1 MSPAGPKSQRGRASE
16 RAASTTCLTVWNHGG
31 AGERW
36 SSPSPAPAAA
46 ARDWPSK
53 SPGSRPFNPPTQPG
67 LHPRALAP
75 PSLHSAAAK
84 AAACLGS
91 STGRQQLSGAS
102 SRTAGGCPGRAMT
115 SPLRSHLWLL
125 LLGWALAGG
134 GGGAA
139 PKRKPAFRGHVP
151 ENWPAGSRVAG
162 LSIPLTRLG
171 PEPWC
176 AKVQGRRW
184 HLQLLGE
191 GHAHFQVA
199 LHARSGQVWLRT
211 TRPLDREARAL
222 YALRLAL
229 CCKRCSPS
237 GRSAPS
243 ELATVAVAVLDAND
257 NAPRFVPRP
266 GSGPAVTRLR
276 VAETLALRAQV
287 WQALAQDSD
296 AGANAELRYFARP
309 GSAHFFVVPRSG
321 RVVLVRSLL
330 NVRAPIPLR
339 LFARDRGQPA
349 LLSAPLDLE
358 VLPEPVE
365 LPLGRSNSSS
375 SSRRRRRRGRS
386 ARALLRPEPPL
397 ALALPEDAR
406 PGTLLASLG
415 PAARFAS
422 ARFELV
428 SPPPDD
434 APVRL
439 DRDTGEVTL
448 ARSLDR
454 EAVARWEII
463 CRVQERAGKNW
474 YLVHLELTV
483 TDVNDNVPEWT
494 MEPFPYL
501 ATVSPKASAGTKVY
515 KLSAK
520 DQDAEENG
528 AVEYFL
534 EEGGEDRFEVERDTG
549 WVKTT
554 GLPLVKEREYLLT
567 VVAADKPGRR
577 GSPASIFVAAGR
589 RPPQFANTS
598 YAVYVPENTPQ
609 GKSFLTVSALSHQ
622 NKSLSYSLITNP
634 HGLFGINQAT
644 GDIYFSRNM
653 DYESDQHQYLLLVQA
668 RENQGQLSSTVEVW
682 VVITDVNDCAPEFQ
696 QSIYTKDNV
705 PETVTVTS
713 ALLQVSSSDCD
724 FEENAEISYYTLS
737 PDFSISTH
745 GTIFPATQLD
755 YERPNHLYEFV
766 IMAVDKG
773 DPPRT
778 GTATVRIRV
787 SNVND
792 EVPKFSQPIYRSFVS
807 EDAGPNTLIATVHAI
822 DPDGDGVSYS
832 ITGGN
837 QKGNF
842 VIDSQKGL
850 IRLRSNPL
858 PKLQGPEYVLNV
870 TATDDNASG
879 GPHSLT
885 STAQVVVHVDDVNN
899 NKPIFQKCQYYR
911 EHASVLENQP
921 VGTFVLQVEAT
932 DEDEAA
938 NGRVKYGLMHRDG
951 ALPAFNIH
959 PDTGV
964 LTTLQIFDR
973 EKQREHPIT
982 VTATDQAA
990 EPLIGI
996 CQINVAI
1003 LDVND
1008 NSPRFENSYYEY
1020 FLREDTNVGTSFLR
1034 VAAHDDD
1041 YGSNASVTYSAAGG
1055 KTRYFQVNPT
1065 TGWVYVSQP
1074 MMQKSFI
1081 TEEIIAMDGGN
1092 RSTKVE
1098 LRVTVTSAKNQP
1110 PQWERDSYEV
1120 VIPENTTRDT
1130 SIVTI
1135 KATSPLGDPRITYN
1149 LEEGLVPETNMPIR
1163 FYLTPN
1169 RDDGSASILIAEPL
1183 DYETTKTFLL
1193 RIRAQNVAAVPLAA
1207 FAIVYVNVTD
1217 VNDNVPFFTSS
1228 IYEASVTE
1236 GAEIGT
1242 LVLQVSATDLDL
1254 GRNGEITY
1262 SLLPDRSGD
1271 YTFFHLDSKTG
1282 SIYTASVFD
1291 REKKASYLLEVKST
1305 DGSESARPGKHG
1317 QPNSDTA
1324 YVRIFISDVNDNK
1337 PIFTKSVYEINVD
1350 EDRDVGSTVVTV
1362 SANDED
1368 EGANAKLRYQI
1379 TAGNTGGAFDVEPE
1393 TGVVFI
1399 AQPLDYEEA
1408 QLYELHLLA
1417 SDGKWEDYA
1426 IVLISVVNKNDE
1438 APVFALNEYY
1448 GSVIEELDGLPVFVL
1463 QVVANDPDSSM
1474 DGGDL
1479 RYSLHGHGADDV
1491 FAIDENTGSIYSQ
1504 KVLDREER
1512 AFWRFVVLAT
1522 DEGGEGLTGFADVI
1536 INVWDIN
1543 DNTPVFTC
1551 MPNDCNGSVFENSPG
1566 DTFIMEMTA
1575 VDSDDPNVGLNA
1587 ILTYHIIENV
1597 KNEFDMD
1604 LFKINPTTGNIYVA
1618 GGMLD
1623 REEMDIYFLT
1633 VEAKDGGGLTGTG
1646 TATIWVADVNDHIP
1660 SFTRELCHAIIP
1672 ETSAVNSEVLE
1683 VLAADEDSGENAQ
1696 LTFSII
1702 GGDLGQKF
1710 YIENQDGQH
1719 ATIKLKKPL
1728 DYEQIHERQFNLTI
1742 KVEDLD
1748 FSSVASCLI
1757 EVEDRNDHSPVFSS
1771 QFVQLSPFFE
1781 NIPVGTTIITV
1792 TAVDE
1797 DSGLNGDIE
1806 YSIQL
1811 ESDPSEQFAVDQDG
1825 HVTVAKELDRE
1836 VIQEYALV
1844 IQASDQGLPAQT
1856 GSVTILIDLLDVND
1870 NGPRFEALY
1879 TPVVWENT
1887 PGPQLVY
1894 MNPTSSLLWAFDPD
1908 SDGNGPP
1915 FLFFF
1920 PPDYQN
1926 TLDFSL
1932 TDNGNNTATIT
1943 ALRSFDREKQKAFHL
1958 PIIITDSGNPPMS
1971 STNILTITIG
1981 DENDNSHE
1989 AGHKEIYVYTHRGKW
2004 STTVLGEVFA
2014 PDQDDWDNKTFVSEG
2029 KIHKSFRLNQRTG
2042 SLIMVDDAPQGI
2054 YELKIRVSD
2063 GIWPDVVA
2071 SVQIHVKEI
2080 ENEAIR
2086 NSATVRLADMTA
2098 EEFVRKDE
2106 PEESRHD
2113 KFKDLLAGI
2122 LSVLPD
2128 DVIVF
2133 SVTNV
2138 DGKQTDVRF
2147 AVQNGSSYYRPEKL
2161 QGQIAAFK
2169 NKIQLA
2175 LGVNVSQVDVDECR
2189 RMDCSGS
2196 SGCTNYITVSDIPTV
2211 MDTGSVSLVSITTSV
2226 SAVCTCA
2233 ARDRVHRSCSSYSHN
2248 PCFNGGTCID
2258 MLNGYRCRCSASFH
2272 GPDCQQTKH
2281 SFHGNG
2287 YAWFRPIRPCFESSL
2302 SLEFITDV
2310 PDGLLL
2316 YNGPLSDS
2324 DLRNSE
2330 NFIAIEL
2337 SRGIPVLKISH
2348 GLGTVELHL
2357 PSYVNVTD
2365 QRWHRLEMRSSK
2377 QDVRFILD
2385 QCKAAIV
2392 SEIEGVG
2399 KWLSTEDRTNCEVM
2413 GFVPQARR
2421 YLNMNQVLQ
2430 LGGVKDSIPYSYPQ
2444 LQHKHFTG
2452 CIRNLIV
2459 DTQVY
2464 DLESPAESLNSSPGC
2479 ALADSSCEKMGSSPC
2494 GGHGQCLGEPASFA
2508 CHCLPGYYGYKCDK
2522 AAEESSFG
2530 PESYIRYQLP
2540 VAIPARRTLVEAMIR
2555 TRQPSGIILNMSSRN
2570 KDEHITLQVVQ
2581 GLLAVSYNLGD
2592 GALAVVLPSYQIDN
2606 GEWHHVSLERNENEF
2621 ILRLDEGGGKRE
2633 IHKAAGTYK
2642 EIIIDPHSLV
2652 VGNIY
2657 PANQTHGF
2665 QGCMKDVRFN
2675 NYGLP
2680 LDPHP
2685 KELVLSAQ
2693 GVKKG
2698 CLSEACKSNPCSQQ
2712 FICID
2717 LWMMHECSCPP
2728 GHMLVENATGRHCLY
2743 TACAQRPCNFGT
2755 CISQSA
2761 SKFRC
2766 HCPDGYAG
2774 RNCEITLAIFHKDA
2788 GLSFSSMFAICI
2800 CFLALLVLFSGVFLW
2815 TRWKSRKSMDGGIYH
2830 VTTCHDDLEDIR
2842 ENILNYNEE
2851 GGGEQDQDAYNM
2863 AELQMSLQTSPA
2875 YSLYKKKGKRTEL
2888 QSPVSCDFPLSPK
2901 EPLEAAVGAGRG
2913 SSSFSSLDF
2922 GCYLSGVVRNVDQQH
2937 HALPCDSLQVF
2948 YTEGECSEASSLSS
2962 LGSCGWDEDTVYG
2975 DIKDWGPKF
2984 EKLSE
2989 LYSHAEP
2996 DDI

>member
-1 MSPAGPKSQRGRASE
+1 MASPMR
-16 RAASTTCLTVWNHGG
+16 L
-31 AGERW
+31 
-36 SSPSPAPAAA
+36 
-46 ARDWPSK
+46 
-53 SPGSRPFNPPTQPG
+53 
-67 LHPRALAP
+67 
-75 PSLHSAAAK
+75 
-84 AAACLGS
+84 
-91 STGRQQLSGAS
+91 
-102 SRTAGGCPGRAMT
+102 
-115 SPLRSHLWLL
+115 PLLLL
-125 LLGWALAGG
+125 LLGWALAGSIAE
-134 GGGAA
+134 AA
-139 PKRKPAFRGHVP
+139 GSSSRRRRPSFHGHVP
-151 ENWPAGSRVAG
+151 ENWPAGTRVGG
-162 LSIPLTRLG
+162 LSIPLTRLAR

-176 AKVQGRRW
+176 AKVRGRRW
-184 HLQLLGE
+184 QLELLGE
-191 GHAHFQVA
+191 AHGHFQAA
-199 LHARSGQVWLRT
+199 LQARSGQVWLRT
-211 TRPLDREARAL
+211 RRPLDREARPR

-229 CCKRCSPS
+229 RCH
-237 GRSAPS
+237 RRAAPA
-243 ELATVAVAVLDAND
+243 ELAALSIAVLDAND
-257 NAPRFVPRP
+257 NAPRFANL
-266 GSGPAVTRLR
+266 GPSSSVRRLR
-276 VAETLALRAQV
+276 VAETLALRAPV
-287 WQALAQDSD
+287 WQARAQDAD

-309 GSAHFFVVPRSG
+309 PSAHFFVVPRSG

-330 NVRAPIPLR
+330 HLRAPLPLR
-339 LFARDRGQPA
+339 LFARDRGRPA

-358 VLPEPVE
+358 VLPEPVQ
-365 LPLGRSNSSS
+365 LPPPDDAPL
-375 SSRRRRRRGRS
+375 RRRR
-386 ARALLRPEPPL
+386 ALPPQEPPL

-406 PGTLLASLG
+406 PGTLLATLR
-415 PAARFAS
+415 PAARFA
-422 ARFELV
+422 APRFQLV
-428 SPPPDD
+428 SPPAGE

-439 DRDTGEVTL
+439 DADTGELTL
-448 ARSLDR
+448 ARGLDR
-454 EAVARWEII
+454 EAAARWEVV
-463 CRVQERAGKNW
+463 CRVQDRTGKNW
-474 YLVHLELTV
+474 YLVHLDLTV
-483 TDVNDNVPEWT
+483 TDVNDNVPEWA

-501 ATVSPKASAGTKVY
+501 ATVSPKAAAGTKVY
-515 KLSAK
+515 KLLAK
-520 DQDAEENG
+520 DQDEDENG

-534 EEGGEDRFEVERDTG
+534 VEGGENRFEVEKDTG
-549 WVKTT
+549 WIKTT

-567 VVAADKPGRR
+567 VLAADKPGRQ
-577 GSPASIFVAAGR
+577 GSPASVSVVAGR
-589 RPPQFANTS
+589 RAPQFANTS
-598 YAVYVPENTPQ
+598 YSVYVPENLPL
-609 GKSFLTVSALSHQ
+609 GEPFLTVSALSHQ
-622 NKSLSYSLITNP
+622 NKSLSYSLLTNP
-634 HGLFGINQAT
+634 NGLFGINQGS
-644 GDIYFSRNM
+644 GDIYFSRNL
-653 DYESDQHQYLLLVQA
+653 DYENGQHQYLLLVQA

-705 PETVTVTS
+705 PETVTVTT
-713 ALLQVSSSDCD
+713 ALLQVSAHDCD
-724 FEENAEISYYTLS
+724 SEENAEILYYTLS
-737 PDFSISTH
+737 SEFSISSH
-745 GTIFPATQLD
+745 GTIFPATELD

-773 DPPRT
+773 EPPRT
-778 GTATVRIRV
+778 GTATVRIRL
-787 SNVND
+787 SNIND
-792 EVPKFSQPIYRSFVS
+792 EVPRFSQTIYRSFVS

-822 DPDGDGVSYS
+822 DPDGDGVAYS

-842 VIDSQKGL
+842 IIDPQKGL
-850 IRLRSNPL
+850 IRLRSSPL
-858 PKLQGPEYVLNV
+858 PRLQGPEYVLNI

-885 STAQVVVHVDDVNN
+885 STALVIVHVDDVNN
-899 NKPIFQKCQYYR
+899 NKPVFQKCQHYR

-921 VGTFVLQVEAT
+921 VGTFVLQVVAT
-932 DEDEAA
+932 DADEGS
-938 NGRVKYGLMHRDG
+938 NGQVKYGLMHREG
-951 ALPAFNIH
+951 TLPAFNIH
-959 PDTGV
+959 PDTGI

-996 CQINVAI
+996 CQINVVVS
-1003 LDVND
+1003 DVND
-1008 NSPRFENSYYEY
+1008 NSPRFENTHYEY
-1020 FLREDTNVGTSFLR
+1020 FLREDTSVGTSFLR

-1041 YGSNASVTYSAAGG
+1041 YGSNASITYSAAGG
-1055 KTRYFQVNPT
+1055 KTKYFQVNPA
-1065 TGWVYVSQP
+1065 TGWVYVNQP
-1074 MMQKSFI
+1074 LLQKSFI
-1081 TEEIIAMDGGN
+1081 TQQIIAMDGGN
-1092 RSTKVE
+1092 RSSKVE
-1098 LRVTVTSAKNQP
+1098 LRVTITSAKNQP

-1183 DYETTKTFLL
+1183 DYETTKSFLL
-1193 RIRAQNVAAVPLAA
+1193 RVRAQNVASVPLAA
-1207 FAIVYVNVTD
+1207 FTTVYVNVTD

-1236 GAEIGT
+1236 GTEVGT
-1242 LVLQVSATDLDL
+1242 LVFQVSATDLDL
-1254 GRNGEITY
+1254 GQNGEITY

-1271 YTFFHLDSKTG
+1271 YTFFRLDSKTG

-1317 QPNSDTA
+1317 QPNTDTA

-1337 PIFTKSVYEINVD
+1337 PIFTKSVYEVNVE
-1350 EDRDVGSTVVTV
+1350 EDQDVGSTVITV

-1368 EGANAKLRYQI
+1368 EGTNAKLRYQI

-1399 AQPLDYEEA
+1399 AQSLDYEEA

-1426 IVLISVVNKNDE
+1426 IVIINVVNKNDE
-1438 APVFALNEYY
+1438 APVFSLNEYY

-1463 QVVANDPDSSM
+1463 QVVANDPDSIL

-1504 KVLDREER
+1504 KMLDREER
-1512 AFWRFVVLAT
+1512 ALWRFVVLAT

-1536 INVWDIN
+1536 INIWDIN
-1543 DNTPVFTC
+1543 DNAPVFTC
-1551 MPNDCNGSVFENSPG
+1551 MPSDCNGSVFESSPE
-1566 DTFIMEMTA
+1566 DTFVMEMTA
-1575 VDSDDPNVGLNA
+1575 VDLDDPNVGLNA
-1587 ILTYHIIENV
+1587 ILTYRIIENV
-1597 KNEFDMD
+1597 KNDLDMD
-1604 LFKINPTTGNIYVA
+1604 LFKINPSTGNIYVA
-1618 GGMLD
+1618 EGMLD
-1623 REEMDIYFLT
+1623 REKMEKYFLT
-1633 VEAKDGGGLTGTG
+1633 VEAKDGGGLAGTG

-1660 SFTRELCHAIIP
+1660 SFTQEVWHTVIP
-1672 ETSAVNSEVLE
+1672 ETIAVNSEVLE
-1683 VLAADEDSGENAQ
+1683 VSAADEDSGENAH

-1702 GGDLGQKF
+1702 GGDPEQKF
-1710 YIENQDGQH
+1710 YIESHKEGHH
-1719 ATIKLKKPL
+1719 ATIRLKKAL
-1728 DYEQIHERQFNLTI
+1728 DYEQIHERWFNLTI

-1748 FSSVASCLI
+1748 FSSTAFCLI
-1757 EVEDRNDHSPVFSS
+1757 EVEDRNDHKPVFSS

-1792 TAVDE
+1792 TATDE
-1797 DSGLNGDIE
+1797 DSGLNGDTE
-1806 YSIQL
+1806 YSIQVD
-1811 ESDPSEQFAVDQDG
+1811 SDPAGQFAIDQDG
-1825 HVTVAKELDRE
+1825 HVTVAKPLDRE
-1836 VIQEYALV
+1836 VIQEYRLI

-1856 GSVTILIDLLDVND
+1856 GSVTVLVALLDVND
-1870 NGPRFEALY
+1870 NGPRFEAPY
-1879 TPVVWENT
+1879 MPVVWENM
-1887 PGPQLVY
+1887 PGPQLVS
-1894 MNPTSSLLWAFDPD
+1894 MSPASPLLWAFDPD
-1908 SDGNGPP
+1908 SDENGPP
-1915 FLFFF
+1915 FMFFL

-1926 TLDFSL
+1926 SLDFSL

-1943 ALRSFDREKQKAFHL
+1943 ALRSFDREKQKLFHL
-1958 PIIITDSGNPPMS
+1958 PIIITDSGSPPVS

-1989 AGHKEIYVYTHRGKW
+1989 AGHKVIYVYVHRGKW

-2029 KIHKSFRLNQRTG
+2029 KMHKSFRLNQRTG
-2042 SLIMVDDAPQGI
+2042 SLLMVDNAPQGT
-2054 YELKIRVSD
+2054 YEFKIRVSD
-2063 GIWPDVVA
+2063 GIWPDVLA
-2071 SVQIHVKEI
+2071 TVQIHVKEI

-2098 EEFVRKDE
+2098 EEFIRKDE

-2122 LSVLPD
+2122 FSVRLED
-2128 DVIVF
+2128 IVVF
-2133 SVTNV
+2133 SVTNI
-2138 DGKQTDVRF
+2138 DGRQTDVRF
-2147 AVQNGSSYYRPEKL
+2147 VVQNGSSYYRPEKL
-2161 QGQIAAFK
+2161 LGQVAAFK
-2169 NKIQLA
+2169 SKIQLA
-2175 LGVNVSQVDVDECR
+2175 LGVNVSQVDVDECHR
-2189 RMDCSGS
+2189 TDCSGS
-2196 SGCTNYITVSDIPTV
+2196 SGCVNYITVSDIPTV

-2233 ARDRVHRSCSSYSHN
+2233 ARERVHRSCSSYSHN

-2258 MLNGYRCRCSASFH
+2258 MLNGYRCHCSASFH

-2324 DLRNSE
+2324 GPGNSE

-2337 SRGIPVLKISH
+2337 SGGTPVLKVNH

-2357 PSYVNVTD
+2357 PSYVNLTD
-2365 QRWHRLEMRSSK
+2365 KRWHRLEVRSSR
-2377 QDVRFILD
+2377 QDVRFTVD
-2385 QCKAAIV
+2385 HCGAAVV

-2399 KWLSTEDRTNCEVM
+2399 KWLSTEDRTNCEVVA
-2413 GFVPQARR
+2413 FVPQSRR

-2430 LGGVKDSIPYSYPQ
+2430 LGGVKESVPYSYPQ
-2444 LQHKHFTG
+2444 LRHKHFTG
-2452 CIRNLIV
+2452 CIRSLV
-2459 DTQVY
+2459 LDTHVY

-2479 ALADSSCEKMGSSPC
+2479 TWTDGNCEKMGSSPC
-2494 GGHGQCLGEPASFA
+2494 GLHGQCLGEWDSFT
-2508 CHCLPGYYGYKCDK
+2508 CHCLPGYYGSKCDK

-2530 PESYIRYQLP
+2530 PGSHICYQLP
-2540 VAIPARRTLVEAMIR
+2540 FSIPARRTVADAMIR
-2555 TRQPSGIILNMSSRN
+2555 MREPNGIILSMSSRN
-2570 KDEHITLQVVQ
+2570 KDEHITLQVVE
-2581 GLLAVSYNLGD
+2581 GFLAVSYNLGD
-2592 GALAVVLPSYQIDN
+2592 GAAAVSLPSYQVDN

-2621 ILRLDEGGGKRE
+2621 ILRLDGGGGKRE
-2633 IHKAAGTYK
+2633 ILKAAGAYK
-2642 EIIIDPHSLV
+2642 EIIIDPNSLV
-2652 VGNIY
+2652 VGNTY
-2657 PANQTHGF
+2657 PVNQSSSF

-2675 NYGLP
+2675 NYRLP
-2680 LDPHP
+2680 LDSYP

-2693 GVKKG
+2693 GVRKG

-2728 GHMLVENATGRHCLY
+2728 GHMLVENVTGRHCVY

-2766 HCPDGYAG
+2766 HCPDGYSG

-2800 CFLALLVLFSGVFLW
+2800 CFLALLVLLSGVFLW
-2815 TRWKSRKSMDGGIYH
+2815 TRWKSHKSMNGGVYH

-2875 YSLYKKKGKRTEL
+2875 YSLYKKKGKRAEL
-2888 QSPVSCDFPLSPK
+2888 QSPVSCDLPASPK
-2901 EPLEAAVGAGRG
+2901 EQLEALSTGLG
-2913 SSSFSSLDF
+2913 SSFSSIDF
-2922 GCYLSGVVRNVDQQH
+2922 GCYLSGVVRNMDQLH

-2962 LGSCGWDEDTVYG
+2962 LGSGGWEEDTAYG
-2975 DIKDWGPKF
+2975 DMKEWGPKF
-2984 EKLSE
+2984 EKLSK
-2989 LYSHAEP
+2989 LYSHAES
-2996 DDI
+2996 DDG